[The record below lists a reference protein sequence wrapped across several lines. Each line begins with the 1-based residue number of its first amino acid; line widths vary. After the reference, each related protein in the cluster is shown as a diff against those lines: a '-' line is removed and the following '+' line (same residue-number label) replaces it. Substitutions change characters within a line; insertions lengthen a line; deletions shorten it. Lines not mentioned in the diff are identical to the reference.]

1 MRTILSR
8 FILSSAVIALAALAT
23 DSAKAETTLNVP
35 FSFTY
40 AGKTCPAGHY
50 SVWHDST
57 GNFVILR
64 NKDRSET
71 YFSILAYGA
80 PGPNKDMIALRFDS
94 FGETHALRSIQVG
107 SMITPQL
114 DKTSE
119 AAERAAARHAE
130 GQ

>member
-35 FSFTY
+35 FSFTF

-50 SVWHDST
+50 SVRHDST

-64 NKDRSET
+64 NEDSPLT
-71 YFSILAYGA
+71 YAWILASRA
-80 PGPNKDMIALRFDS
+80 PEPNKDKVALRFDS

-119 AAERAAARHAE
+119 AAELAAARHAE

>member
-23 DSAKAETTLNVP
+23 NSARAESTLNVP
-35 FSFTY
+35 FSFTF

-50 SVWHDST
+50 SVRHDST
-57 GNFVILR
+57 GSFVILR
-64 NKDRSET
+64 NEDLSQT
-71 YFSILAYGA
+71 YLWILASGA
-80 PGPNKDMIALRFDS
+80 PDNDSKIAMRFDS

-107 SMITPQL
+107 SMITPRL
-114 DKTSE
+114 DKSSA
-119 AAERAAARHAE
+119 AAERAAVRHVE

>member
-8 FILSSAVIALAALAT
+8 SILSSAVIALAALAT
-23 DSAKAETTLNVP
+23 SSAKAETTLNVP
-35 FSFTY
+35 FSFTF

-50 SVWHDST
+50 SVRHDST

-64 NKDRSET
+64 NEDMSQT
-71 YFSILAYGA
+71 YLWILASGA
-80 PGPNKDMIALRFDS
+80 PEPNKDKIAMRFDS
-94 FGETHALRSIQVG
+94 FGETHALRSIQLG
-107 SMITPQL
+107 SMITPRL
-114 DKTSE
+114 DKTSA

>member
-40 AGKTCPAGHY
+40 AGKTCPAGNY
-50 SVWHDST
+50 SVRRDST

-64 NKDRSET
+64 NEDSSLT
-71 YFSILAYGA
+71 YAWILASGA
-80 PGPNKDMIALRFDS
+80 PEPNKDKVAMRFDS
-94 FGETHALRSIQVG
+94 FGETHALRSIQFG

-114 DKTSE
+114 DKTSV
-119 AAERAAARHAE
+119 AAERAAERRAE

>member
-35 FSFTY
+35 FSFTF

-50 SVWHDST
+50 SVRHDSS

-64 NKDRSET
+64 NEDLSQT
-71 YFSILAYGA
+71 YLWILASGA
-80 PGPNKDMIALRFDS
+80 PDPNDHKIAMRFDS
-94 FGETHALRSIQVG
+94 FGETHALRSIQLG
-107 SMITPQL
+107 SMITPRL
-114 DKTSE
+114 DKSSA
-119 AAERAAARHAE
+119 AAERANAQHAE